1 MLLRLGQGG
10 ELGGRREVGPG
21 PAACIGGSLGGR
33 LRGEVVGLGRLASG
47 DAVGRG
53 GELLGGDGEALRLLG
68 LLMLLLQL
76 LLQ

>member
-1 MLLRLGQGG
+1 MLLRLGQGR

-21 PAACIGGSLGGR
+21 PEW
-33 LRGEVVGLGRLASG
+33 LRGEVVGLGRLAAG

-53 GELLGGDGEALRLLG
+53 GEFLGRDGEALGLLG
-68 LLMLLLQL
+68 SLLLLMLQL